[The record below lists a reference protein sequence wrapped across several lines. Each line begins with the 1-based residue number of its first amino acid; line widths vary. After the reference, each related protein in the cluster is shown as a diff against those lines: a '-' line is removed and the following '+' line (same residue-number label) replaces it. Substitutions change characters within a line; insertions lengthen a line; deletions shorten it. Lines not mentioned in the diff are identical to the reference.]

1 MGKEAMFAVVI
12 LMGIPVLMFLKGIGY
27 LLYNAIEKTM
37 HKDCGSEDGCNTKE
51 PSGAVRYGW
60 GD

>member
-1 MGKEAMFAVVI
+1 MDKEAMFAVVI
-12 LMGIPVLMFLKGIGY
+12 LIGIPVLMLLKGVGY
-27 LLYNAIEKTM
+27 LLYNAIEKIT
-37 HKDCGSEDGCNTKE
+37 HKDCGSEEDCNTKE